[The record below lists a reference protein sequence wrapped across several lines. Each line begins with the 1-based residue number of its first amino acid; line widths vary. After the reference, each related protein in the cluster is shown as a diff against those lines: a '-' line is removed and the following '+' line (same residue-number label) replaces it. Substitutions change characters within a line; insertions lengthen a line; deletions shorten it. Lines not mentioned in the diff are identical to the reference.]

1 MYKRQVLLI
10 VVIKKLDRMSNIKH
24 RVSLLEENIA
34 LKQDNKELSEKFDIF
49 AFEMKQCIDQ
59 LLSEMRDIKQS
70 GAIALQKENINT
82 GLKDSYSEI
91 KETNPDP
98 APFIPSSN
106 VEDMRVNVNDVEKK
120 HRSSNV
126 SDAASK
132 LLKLQQESI

>member
-1 MYKRQVLLI
+1 
-10 VVIKKLDRMSNIKH
+10 MSNIKH

-59 LLSEMRDIKQS
+59 LLFEMRDIKQS

>member
-1 MYKRQVLLI
+1 
-10 VVIKKLDRMSNIKH
+10 MSNIKH

>member
-1 MYKRQVLLI
+1 
-10 VVIKKLDRMSNIKH
+10 MSNLKH